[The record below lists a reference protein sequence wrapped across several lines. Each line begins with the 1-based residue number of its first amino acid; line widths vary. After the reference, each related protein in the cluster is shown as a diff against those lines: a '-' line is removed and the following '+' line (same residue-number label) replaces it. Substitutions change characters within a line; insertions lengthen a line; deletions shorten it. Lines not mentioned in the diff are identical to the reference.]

1 MAWKQRAAT
10 MLTDL
15 YERWPSDGVPVS
27 LETNLPLELGGVSWL
42 GRADRIERDG
52 EALTVVD
59 YKTGSAASLADAA
72 VSLQLGYYLLAA
84 RDSKDL
90 ANEGQVNAAVFW
102 HPKQIAYGKVTTRS
116 FDMAN
121 LDAVRD
127 DLVAIA
133 DAIGNEQFDPT
144 PGSHCR
150 TCPASAICPAQAI
163 GVEAFIA

>member
-1 MAWKQRAAT
+1 M
-10 MLTDL
+10 
-15 YERWPSDGVPVS
+15 
-27 LETNLPLELGGVSWL
+27 ELGGVSWL

-52 EALTVVD
+52 ETLTVVD

-84 RDSKDL
+84 RNHEHVTQEGHVDS
-90 ANEGQVNAAVFW
+90 AVFW
-102 HPKQIAYGKVTTRS
+102 HPKQIAYGKVTTRW
-116 FDMAN
+116 FDTAN
-121 LDAVRD
+121 LEAVRD

-133 DAIGNEQFDPT
+133 GAIRSEPFDPT

-150 TCPASAICPAQAI
+150 TCPAIAICPAQPI